1 MFTADD
7 ITASAPIPRSVFHR
21 FNVER
26 DGVPLG
32 WVNVR
37 TAELLNRSVEPK
49 AHIADRLNDYERD
62 NRFDDLA
69 AGLEAGLSLA

>member
-49 AHIADRLNDYERD
+49 AR
-62 NRFDDLA
+62 
-69 AGLEAGLSLA
+69 